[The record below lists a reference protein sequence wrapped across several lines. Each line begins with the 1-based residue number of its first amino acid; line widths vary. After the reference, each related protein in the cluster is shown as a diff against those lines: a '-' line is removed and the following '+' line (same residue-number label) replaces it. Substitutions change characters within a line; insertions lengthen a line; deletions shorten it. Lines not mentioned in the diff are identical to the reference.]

1 MFDRNS
7 ILCRTQSS
15 EFNSGAGAIWSRI
28 ILKMIIYFQMDMSQA
43 RSSFIKTY
51 SQYLQVKKI
60 DFLVVQ
66 ISN

>member
-1 MFDRNS
+1 
-7 ILCRTQSS
+7 
-15 EFNSGAGAIWSRI
+15 
-28 ILKMIIYFQMDMSQA
+28 MIIYFQMDMSQA